1 MSQLCALNGMHSAS
15 AACASLSD
23 LFASYLEE
31 GGNGADPSSSS
42 SFSASMIQTAREELS
57 GYSRAYQSLLI
68 DQAKQMIANWCG
80 TVNLNDPPR
89 VSLDPLPRMYKFIL
103 AEQYELDSS
112 AFSRAESED
121 RIEAGLLQVLR
132 DCPLIRDIT
141 QGKADGDVALT
152 VAKELSAQLVDMT
165 LGTILRE
172 RKRFTDWGALL
183 LSKEVRYLQDMMC
196 AIVSGDSSRG
206 GGGDD
211 EAMAEDDLI
220 STVPI
225 LDKFE
230 RLNQATT
237 ILQLERPADWSTMAY
252 TVGGGS
258 GGNDG
263 GKNNNLS
270 VNEIESIML
279 LRCDFSAEAVGS
291 VCAGLKK

>member
-15 AACASLSD
+15 AASASLSE

-31 GGNGADPSSSS
+31 GGNGTDPSSSS
-42 SFSASMIQTAREELS
+42 SSSVSMIHTAREELS

-80 TVNLNDPPR
+80 TVDLNDPPR
-89 VSLDPLPRMYKFIL
+89 VSLDPLPRMHKFIL
-103 AEQYELDSS
+103 AEQYDLDSS
-112 AFSRAESED
+112 AFSKAESED

-152 VAKELSAQLVDMT
+152 VAKELSAQLVDML

-183 LSKEVRYLQDMMC
+183 LSKEVRCLQGMMC
-196 AIVSGDSSRG
+196 GIVSGEGGGG

-252 TVGGGS
+252 AVGRNGADIDTKS
-258 GGNDG
+258 
-263 GKNNNLS
+263 NNLS
-270 VNEIESIML
+270 PDEIQSIML
-279 LRCDFSAEAVGS
+279 LRVDFSAEAVSS